1 MTRADVTAESF
12 GEDVLGPIFAEFCL
26 RLWSVTALLD
36 RPDEVTVLFCARGG
50 LRMQQ
55 GYEAFLG
62 TSGLPATVRL
72 APLMVSRLVAVR
84 PALLRT
90 VEQHRKTLTTAA
102 ADTLAYEF
110 PQRTVAEVAEV
121 VSGAVPGSGRRWD
134 AGFTSEGFAELLH
147 HADGQPVVAAL
158 ARQTELFTRHLVSA
172 LDGRRR
178 GVLVD
183 TGLFGT
189 TAQLL
194 RDGFDDLDLS
204 SVLIARSNYRR
215 VADPPQGKVFGLSV
229 QADGY
234 SPLHRRTA
242 MLRYWHFIESLF
254 EPDLDSVR
262 TFTEV
267 DGQPRSNLE
276 VGDWTDRIGPA
287 PGSAYAG
294 LLAYLES
301 LPPGPAEKI
310 QSDADQAWN
319 RFRRAVVWPDVAHGF
334 ALTAGRRSWD
344 FGSDV
349 TFTDRPP
356 GGALAALQGSSM
368 WREGEIARSGS
379 ILRLPLLTAIEG
391 AHSLRRLHY
400 AVGRSASKRRPVL
413 RSIGRSRPK
422 RGRSG

>member
-1 MTRADVTAESF
+1 VTRAEVTAESF
-12 GEDVLGPIFAEFCL
+12 GREVLGPIFGEFCL
-26 RLWSVTALLD
+26 RLWSITALLG
-36 RPDEVTVLFCARGG
+36 RPDELAVLFCARGG
-50 LRMQQ
+50 LRMLQ
-55 GYEAFLG
+55 GYRTFLDA
-62 TSGLPATVRL
+62 SGLPATVRL

-90 VEQHRKTLTTAA
+90 VEQGCDTLTPAA
-102 ADTLAYEF
+102 AATLCYEF
-110 PQRTVAEVAEV
+110 PHLSVAQVAEVT
-121 VSGAVPGSGRRWD
+121 SGTAPGSGGRWD
-134 AGFTSEGFAELLH
+134 ADFTPAGFAELLH
-147 HADGQPVVAAL
+147 HPNGQPVVAAL
-158 ARQTELFTRHLVSA
+158 ARQTELFARHLAGA

-215 VADPPQGKVFGLSV
+215 AARPPHGNVFGLSV

-242 MLRYWHFIESLF
+242 MLRYWHFMESLF
-254 EPDLDSVR
+254 EPDLESVR

-276 VGDWTDRIGPA
+276 VPAWPDQVGPT

-294 LLAYLES
+294 VLQYLES
-301 LPPGPAEKI
+301 LPSGPAE
-310 QSDADQAWN
+310 QVQRDADRAWN
-319 RFRRAVVWPDVAHGF
+319 RFRRAVVWPDPPHGF
-334 ALTAGRRSWD
+334 ALMAGRRSWD

-349 TFTDRPP
+349 TWTDRAP
-356 GGALAALQGSSM
+356 GGVLAALRGSSM

-379 ILRLPLLTAIEG
+379 LLRLPLLAAIEG
-391 AHSLRRLHY
+391 AHGVRRVKH
-400 AVGRSASKRRPVL
+400 AVGRVRVRAPA
-413 RSIGRSRPK
+413 
-422 RGRSG
+422 

>member
-1 MTRADVTAESF
+1 VTRADVTAESF

-110 PQRTVAEVAEV
+110 PQRTVARWPRWSPERSPALV
-121 VSGAVPGSGRRWD
+121 VGGTPGSHPRGSRSCCTMRTASRSW
-134 AGFTSEGFAELLH
+134 
-147 HADGQPVVAAL
+147 AAL

-310 QSDADQAWN
+310 QSDADQPGN

-356 GGALAALQGSSM
+356 AER
-368 WREGEIARSGS
+368 WPRSG
-379 ILRLPLLTAIEG
+379 
-391 AHSLRRLHY
+391 
-400 AVGRSASKRRPVL
+400 GRACGGKV
-413 RSIGRSRPK
+413 RSPGRGPSCGCPY
-422 RGRSG
+422 